1 MPTDW
6 SVMVERKKENQEQKT
21 TKEPNENMKDLGK
34 KAQGEIKTMTG
45 VYGFGLEGERWTG
58 YLFLH

>member
-6 SVMVERKKENQEQKT
+6 SVMAERKKENQEKKT
-21 TKEPNENMKDLGK
+21 KKEPNENMKDFGK
-34 KAQGEIKTMTG
+34 KAQGEIKTMTR
-45 VYGFGLEGERWTG
+45 VYGFGLEGERLTG